1 MKYKQRLI
9 ELINSA
15 LTASNTRDDTL
26 IKLST
31 AALNE
36 HLSLLPDNPLPPAP
50 DAPPSDT
57 PQQP

>member
-1 MKYKQRLI
+1 MNYKQRLV

-15 LTASNTRDDTL
+15 LTASNTRDETL
-26 IKLST
+26 IKLSAT
-31 AALNE
+31 ALSE

-50 DAPPSDT
+50 DAPPSDN